1 MRFKFLPW
9 LVVSMLVAGLGGC
22 QTAMTSAGAGAAK
35 SSTPPIE
42 SISLNLT
49 CPTSR
54 PGVPNADYLGP
65 YMGVENVI
73 PLKEQAQDVY
83 CSDTFKARN
92 FPLGFVTIY
101 GSSRI
106 REKNAACDARGE
118 NCNESVK
125 AANDVIYRETRNFA
139 YAWTQRHGKKYPIMT
154 GAGPGLMEAGNRG
167 AVEAGGAS
175 VGYTTYYDRKPGSD
189 PVKPYGGDPKLAL
202 NAYVT
207 HGLIFSSV
215 AVRESAMIK
224 HSAAIVLAP
233 GGTGTEWEIFQIIET
248 IKSRQ
253 LTKVPVYL
261 LGNRQTHWRSLE
273 ARLKDMVERKTVNA
287 EELSFLKYAETSED
301 LIRQLGVDLGLN

>member
-1 MRFKFLPW
+1 MRFKLMA
-9 LVVSMLVAGLGGC
+9 LLAVSTLVAGLAGC
-22 QTAMTSAGAGAAK
+22 QTAAGPVGAAK

-54 PGVPNADYLGP
+54 SGVPNADYIGP

-73 PLKEQAQDVY
+73 PLKELAQDVY
-83 CSDTFKARN
+83 CSDSFKARN

-106 REKNAACDARGE
+106 REKNASCDARGE
-118 NCNESVK
+118 NCNESVR
-125 AANDVIYRETRNFA
+125 AANDVIYRDTRNFA
-139 YAWTQRHGKKYPIMT
+139 YAWTQQYGKKYPIMT

-175 VGYTTYYDRKPGSD
+175 VGYTTYYDRKAGSD

-215 AVRESAMIK
+215 AVRETAMIK

-273 ARLKDMVERKTVNA
+273 ARLKDMVDRKTVNA
-287 EELSFLKYAETSED
+287 EELSFLKYVETSED

>member
-1 MRFKFLPW
+1 MRFKLISW
-9 LVVSMLVAGLGGC
+9 LAVSMLAMGLAGC
-22 QTAMTSAGAGAAK
+22 QTTAGPASATK
-35 SSTPPIE
+35 SSTTPIE
-42 SISLNLT
+42 SIGLNLS

-54 PGVPNADYLGP
+54 PGVPNADYIGP
-65 YMGVENVI
+65 YMGIENVI
-73 PLKEQAQDVY
+73 PLREFAQDVY

-106 REKNAACDARGE
+106 REKNAPCDARGE
-118 NCNESVK
+118 NCNEFVR
-125 AANDVIYRETRNFA
+125 AANDAIYRDTRNFA
-139 YAWTQRHGKKYPIMT
+139 YTWTQRHGKKYPVMT
-154 GAGPGLMEAGNRG
+154 GAGPGLMEAGNKG

-175 VGYTTYYDRKPGSD
+175 VGYTTYYDRKAGSD

-215 AVRESAMIK
+215 GTRENAMIK

-253 LTKVPVYL
+253 LTRVPVYIF
-261 LGNRQTHWRSLE
+261 GNRKAHWQTLD

-287 EELSFLKYAETSED
+287 DELSFLKYAETNDD
-301 LIRQLGVDLGLN
+301 LIRQLSADLGLN